1 MDAVVDQK
9 AKRFDGR
16 PGEQAGAVSIVEME
30 LRFEKHYTR
39 EEARALLPEIR
50 RWLER
55 LSRLRKDVEKFEGRL
70 SQMAA
75 QTTDLGGETVN
86 DWIRALANTQEVMVE
101 FQRREI
107 FIKDLDRGLIDFPA
121 IIGGREVFL
130 CWESDEND
138 IEFWHELESGFAGR
152 ERL

>member
-1 MDAVVDQK
+1 
-9 AKRFDGR
+9 
-16 PGEQAGAVSIVEME
+16 ME
-30 LRFEKHYTR
+30 LRFQKHYTR

-55 LSRLRKDVEKFEGRL
+55 LNGLRKDVEKLERRL

-75 QTTDLGGETVN
+75 QNTDIGGETVN
-86 DWIRALANTQEVMVE
+86 DWIRALADMQEVLVE
-101 FQRREI
+101 FQRRQI

-130 CWESDEND
+130 CWESDEED
-138 IEFWHELESGFAGR
+138 IEFWHDLESGFAGR

>member
-1 MDAVVDQK
+1 
-9 AKRFDGR
+9 
-16 PGEQAGAVSIVEME
+16 ME
-30 LRFEKHYTR
+30 FRFEKHYTR

-50 RWLER
+50 QWLAR
-55 LSRLRKDVEKFEGRL
+55 LNRHHKDIEKFERRL
-70 SQMAA
+70 GQMAA
-75 QTTDLGGETVN
+75 QSADLGGETVN
-86 DWIRALANTQEVMVE
+86 DWIRALADMQQILVE
-101 FQRREI
+101 FQRRQI

-130 CWESDEND
+130 CWESDEDD